1 MTSLH
6 DSQRQRR
13 RWRRRGRLTSA
24 FFVSDF
30 ETRVEFAFL
39 LLQLPL
45 TRAAHSAP
53 PPHTMTAWSD
63 CVCCRCFHVHY
74 EALVFRLVFCSSSL
88 SWAALST
95 WLCLECSQSVETQ
108 QCKHLPVPLPHPHPT
123 STWRP
128 EPVGLKIFQRADGI
142 MTSGV
147 HSRKVQYF
155 YSILSRAAVFSALQ

>member
-6 DSQRQRR
+6 NSQRQRR
-13 RWRRRGRLTSA
+13 RRGRGRLTSA
-24 FFVSDF
+24 FFVSDY
-30 ETRVEFAFL
+30 ETRAEFAFL

-53 PPHTMTAWSD
+53 PPHTKPAWSD

-74 EALVFRLVFCSSSL
+74 EALVFRLVFYSSSL

-108 QCKHLPVPLPHPHPT
+108 QCKHLPVPLPHPHPDPPP
-123 STWRP
+123 SQSNVHLAPWASWLKDFSVRWWNYDKWR
-128 EPVGLKIFQRADGI
+128 A
-142 MTSGV
+142 
-147 HSRKVQYF
+147 
-155 YSILSRAAVFSALQ
+155 